1 MSVKVNLLPREYEEQ
16 VRRRRTIGYTVAG
29 VLLWC
34 GVLAVVQALKAADV
48 DRAREE
54 RDLALAQTAQ
64 LQSELVALDS
74 YRVLAERLETRSAL
88 LADAMAPEVSWA
100 TLLNDLS
107 LTFPATSSLRTL
119 TGTLDQPLPDAALVP
134 PAPAPTPTPAPTP
147 APTPSPAPGVP
158 PAIVP
163 EEAIGTIVFEGY
175 SIEGYAPG
183 VETAIIRFGDVESF
197 SDSFLTQA
205 GTEELGDTPVTQFQ
219 GQVDVNANARTNR
232 YAEGLPPEVPQ

>member
-107 LTFPATSSLRTL
+107 LTFPTTSSLRSL
-119 TGTLDQPLPDAALVP
+119 TGTLDQPLPDAAPVP
-134 PAPAPTPTPAPTP
+134 PAPAPTPAPTP
-147 APTPSPAPGVP
+147 PPAPAPVPAPAPGP
-158 PAIVP
+158 LT

-183 VETAIIRFGDVESF
+183 VETAIVRFDDVESF

-205 GTEELGDTPVTQFQ
+205 GTEEIGVTPVTQFQ
-219 GQVDVNANARTNR
+219 GQVDVNGSARTNR

>member
-1 MSVKVNLLPREYEEQ
+1 MSVKVNLLPREYEE
-16 VRRRRTIGYTVAG
+16 RIRTRRTIGYTVAG

-34 GVLAVVQALKAADV
+34 GVLAVVLALKAADV

-74 YRVLAERLETRSAL
+74 YRLLAGRLESRSAL
-88 LADAMAPEVSWA
+88 LTDAMAPEVSWA

-107 LTFPATSSLRTL
+107 LTFPTTSSLRSL
-119 TGTLDQPLPDAALVP
+119 TGTLDQPLPDAAAVP
-134 PAPAPTPTPAPTP
+134 PAPAPTPAPTPPPTPTPTP
-147 APTPSPAPGVP
+147 APAPGP
-158 PAIVP
+158 LT

-183 VETAIIRFGDVESF
+183 VETAIVRFDDVESF

-205 GTEELGDTPVTQFQ
+205 GTEEIGDTPVTQFQ
-219 GQVDVNANARTNR
+219 GQVDVNGSARTNR

>member
-1 MSVKVNLLPREYEEQ
+1 MSVKVNLLPREYEE
-16 VRRRRTIGYTVAG
+16 RIRTRRTVGYTVAG

-34 GVLAVVQALKAADV
+34 GVLAVVLALKAADV

-74 YRVLAERLETRSAL
+74 YRLLAGRLESRSAL
-88 LADAMAPEVSWA
+88 LTDAMAPEVSWA

-107 LTFPATSSLRTL
+107 LTFPTTSSLRSL
-119 TGTLDQPLPDAALVP
+119 TGTLDQPLPDAAPVP
-134 PAPAPTPTPAPTP
+134 PAPAPTPAPTPPPTP
-147 APTPSPAPGVP
+147 APVPAPAPGP
-158 PAIVP
+158 LT
-163 EEAIGTIVFEGY
+163 EEAIGTIVFAGY

-183 VETAIIRFGDVESF
+183 VETAIVRFDDVESF

-205 GTEELGDTPVTQFQ
+205 GTEEIGDTPVTQFQ
-219 GQVDVNANARTNR
+219 GQVDVNGSARTNR